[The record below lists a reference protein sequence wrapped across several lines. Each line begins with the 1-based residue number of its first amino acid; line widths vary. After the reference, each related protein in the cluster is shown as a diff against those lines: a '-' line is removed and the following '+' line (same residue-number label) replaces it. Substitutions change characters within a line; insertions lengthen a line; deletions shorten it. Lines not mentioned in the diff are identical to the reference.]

1 MTKNMYMD
9 INVIQTVPSSNI
21 NRDDTGSPKT
31 AQYGGVT
38 RARVS
43 SQSWKHVMRKM
54 FNDDYDGPQGSRTK
68 DAARLLAE
76 SISKLDDSLSDEE
89 VTEKVSEIFKTAG
102 IKLNKDNQTG
112 ALLLIS
118 HGQVEQLAKYA
129 LSHDEFDKKELKSV
143 LKGNQSLDLALFG
156 RMVADNPELNV
167 EASAQ
172 VAHAIST
179 HEITPEFDY
188 YTALDDEQPK
198 DNAGAAMLGTV
209 EYNSATLYR
218 YANLNLHE
226 LMHNLGENVAI
237 DGALSYLK
245 SFLLSMPTG
254 KQNSYANKTLPSYVM
269 VSLRTDTPVNLVSAF
284 EEPIKSREG
293 YVEKSVQKL
302 EEEYQST
309 LQFIEK
315 PELTVSL
322 SRFDAKHADDIKVA
336 SNLNDL
342 LNQVSDGL
350 KKAVQDEDFSD

>member
-1 MTKNMYMD
+1 MYMD

-21 NRDDTGSPKT
+21 NRDDTGAPKT

-54 FNDDYDGPQGSRTK
+54 FSEDYDGPQGSRTK
-68 DAARLLAE
+68 DAARLLGE
-76 SISKLDDSLSDEE
+76 SISKLDVSLSNDE

-102 IKLNKDNQTG
+102 IKLNKENQTG

-118 HGQVEQLAKYA
+118 HGQLEKLAKYA
-129 LSHDEFDKKELKSV
+129 LLHDKFDKKELKSM

-188 YTALDDEQPK
+188 YTALDDEQPE

-218 YANLNLHE
+218 YANLNLYE
-226 LMHNLGENVAI
+226 LMHNLGEDVAI
-237 DGALSYLK
+237 NGALSYLK

-254 KQNSYANKTLPSYVM
+254 KQNSYANKTIPSYVL
-269 VSLRTDTPVNLVSAF
+269 VTLRTDTPVNLVSAF
-284 EEPIKSREG
+284 EKPIKSREG
-293 YVEKSVQKL
+293 YVEESVQKL

-309 LQFIEK
+309 LQFIEQPK
-315 PELTVSL
+315 LTVAL
-322 SRFDAKHADDIKVA
+322 SKFNTKQADDINVA

-342 LNQVSDGL
+342 LAQVSDGL